1 LLQIAQSYPYLIRE
15 REREMWRREMEELVA
30 AALRVY
36 FTETKRREYIEKK
49 SIYFNDVKLMSL
61 IF

>member
-1 LLQIAQSYPYLIRE
+1 
-15 REREMWRREMEELVA
+15 MWRREMEELVA